1 MMKREKWV
9 VSAKKADFGK
19 IAEKFGIDPVI
30 ARIIRNRDVVGDEA
44 IDRFLHGDISEL
56 YAPQLLGH
64 AREAAVFLKER
75 IGAGARIRII
85 GDYDIDGVMSTHILS
100 AVLKRCGADF
110 DAVIPHRMKDG
121 YGLSDSLIDDAIGAG
136 VDTILTCDNGIA
148 ASKQIADARAAGIH
162 VVVTDHHEVP
172 FEEKDGVKR
181 YILPPADVIVDPKCE
196 GDPYPLKEICGATV
210 AMKVMQLLLQEM
222 RIDDA
227 ALTEEMLECAAFATV
242 GDVMP
247 LRDENR
253 ILVRYGL
260 RKMEHS
266 VNTGLRALI
275 AASDLAG
282 KPLTAF
288 HIGFVLGPCLNA
300 AGRLDTAYR
309 GLALLD
315 TKSFD
320 EAMPIASELKAL
332 NESRKEMTVR
342 FTSQAEKMIDSGD
355 YENDR
360 VLVVYLPECHE
371 SLAGIIAGRIR
382 ERYGKPVFVLTDGE
396 NGVKGSGRSIDAYNM
411 FDEMTKCADLFTK
424 FGGHP
429 MAAGLSLPKENV
441 DTFRKKINACC
452 TLSEEELTDKITIDV
467 PMPLYYVNRRLIDQ
481 LSLLEPF
488 GTGNP
493 KPVFAEKNLHFLEA
507 HAIGNTGKVMKIRV
521 RDEGGRTFELTY
533 FGDQSALY
541 EAMKTRD
548 VFSVIYYP
556 GINSFRGKESIQYVM
571 QGYC

>member
-1 MMKREKWV
+1 MKREKWV
-9 VSAKKADFGK
+9 VSAKKADFHK
-19 IAEKFGIDPVI
+19 IAETFGIDPVI

-44 IDRFLHGDISEL
+44 IDRFLHGDISQL
-56 YAPQLLGH
+56 YAPDLLGS
-64 AREAAVFLKER
+64 AREAAAFLKGR
-75 IGAGARIRII
+75 IEAGARIRII

-100 AVLKRCGADF
+100 VALRRCGADF

-121 YGLSDSLIDDAIGAG
+121 YGLSDGLIDNAIAAG

-148 ASKQIADARAAGIH
+148 AMKQIADAKAAGMH
-162 VVVTDHHEVP
+162 VVITDHHEVP
-172 FEEKDGVKR
+172 FEEKNGVKH

-196 GDPYPLKEICGATV
+196 GDPYPQKEICGATV
-210 AMKVMQLLLQEM
+210 AMKVMQLLLEEM
-222 RIDDA
+222 AIDDA
-227 ALTEEMLECAAFATV
+227 LLREEMLECAAFATV

-247 LRDENR
+247 LCDENR

-260 RKMEHS
+260 KKMENS
-266 VNTGLRALI
+266 VNVGLRALI
-275 AASDLAG
+275 AASDLAN

-315 TKSFD
+315 TRSFE
-320 EAMPIASELKAL
+320 EAMPIASELRAL
-332 NESRKEMTVR
+332 NENRKEMTLR
-342 FTSQAEKMIDSGD
+342 YIKQAENMIDAGD
-355 YENDR
+355 YDGDR
-360 VLVVYLPECHE
+360 VLVVYLPDCHE

-382 ERYGKPVFVLTDGE
+382 EKYGKPVFVLTDGE

-411 FDEMTKCADLFTK
+411 YEEMTKCADLFTK

-441 DTFRKKINACC
+441 DAFRAKINDSC
-452 TLSEEELTDKITIDV
+452 TLTEDELTDKVTIDV
-467 PMPLYYVNRRLIDQ
+467 PMPLCYVNRRLIDQ

-493 KPVFAEKNLHFLEA
+493 KPVFAEKNLRFLDA
-507 HAIGNTGKVMKIRV
+507 HAVGSTGKVVKIRV
-521 RDEGGRTFELTY
+521 RDEGGRAFELTY
-533 FGDQSALY
+533 FGDGGELF

-548 VFSVIYYP
+548 TFSVLYYP
-556 GINSFRGKESIQYVM
+556 GINSFRGMESIQYVM